1 MSRLLP
7 LSMSLRL
14 FSHLTAMGS
23 SKQIR
28 SLPQLQVGHST
39 SLLMRC
45 MHLSSSTFLCGSVD
59 CPMNYV
65 ETIKISSSGDDIDD
79 INTKVDN
86 KHSNRKFDQ
95 EAKERYE
102 QAKKDLDSMGISV
115 SFEGLSRPSHSQDD
129 KVVVRGGQL
138 GGGGGEI
145 FSGLSAVDDILREMI
160 AEMRESGISD
170 IEFCVELVE
179 SVNAICKSFRLMPGL
194 TQFLLIEAV
203 EVALE
208 NIASL
213 LAQNTGR
220 GRATNAALQEP

>member
-1 MSRLLP
+1 
-7 LSMSLRL
+7 
-14 FSHLTAMGS
+14 MG
-23 SKQIR
+23 
-28 SLPQLQVGHST
+28 V
-39 SLLMRC
+39 
-45 MHLSSSTFLCGSVD
+45 
-59 CPMNYV
+59 
-65 ETIKISSSGDDIDD
+65 
-79 INTKVDN
+79 
-86 KHSNRKFDQ
+86 
-95 EAKERYE
+95 
-102 QAKKDLDSMGISV
+102 SV

-138 GGGGGEI
+138 GGGGGGEI

-194 TQFLLIEAV
+194 TQFLLIEAI

-220 GRATNAALQEP
+220 GCATNAALQEP